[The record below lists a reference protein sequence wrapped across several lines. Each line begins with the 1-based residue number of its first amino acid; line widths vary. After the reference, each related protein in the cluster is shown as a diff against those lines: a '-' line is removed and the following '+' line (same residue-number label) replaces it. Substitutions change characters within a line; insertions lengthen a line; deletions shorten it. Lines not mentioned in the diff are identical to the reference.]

1 VEEAYIV
8 LPILFIPLA
17 IIILIII
24 GIICAA
30 YVDGMYYKMRY
41 AEKLKEILIL
51 KQKQEKD

>member
-1 VEEAYIV
+1 MEEAYIV